1 MHNRH
6 HRNGP
11 GNGYRSNVMGMGGT
25 ASASRVPP
33 ESNFRGQRM
42 YSPDHR
48 SYPRGGYSSGS
59 HSKQFHPPVP
69 PPRSPDIFV
78 EAGRLAAEYLVS
90 KGVLPPSALCGK
102 WPNDGLKNV
111 ASFQGFRPHEVEVH
125 TDSRGSVHSRLGNA
139 GPDVGP
145 GRRKYSEDIS
155 VMGSRGSGRERKRTG
170 PVKSYGPDVNR
181 DSGRS
186 MSRSEKV
193 SGSHGMDSA
202 SVGRHGERLPTE
214 KVDEGG
220 THNLSPG
227 EITQEVEG
235 EARFGSG
242 LEKSK
247 ISEDEKANDE
257 KCSQLHAADGEKVKN
272 HDDADKFNKEVGES
286 EIEEGKN
293 DEDSLQ
299 KHEEGDVVKG
309 EDDMVSE
316 EDPIDLVKHSKFL
329 NVSTRARSSL
339 VGKNAKRYQEDD
351 IDMNENV
358 YKRDLPEGSGV
369 HVIDV
374 DIETSAGDAAA
385 SCQNPEFKSHESVVP
400 AVEDNRD
407 VTEKPLYK
415 GPEADGGLSEFGRS
429 TSLLVERGEKRAIE
443 FSTDVKED
451 VKRLRQW
458 VEPLSSPMENN
469 SLLQEPRTSLSAQST
484 ELPDRKG
491 VDVSIFQKDHAD
503 SCEFIEEK
511 HSFKTCDLNLVGNS
525 DVGEN
530 HNAGRM
536 LVFPSLM
543 QSGKEAT
550 PIDVDFSISN
560 DGNVPNNNSKNA
572 INANEIEVIDLEK
585 DCAPEEKTF
594 SNPDRRG
601 DAVFTDLDGFS
612 NASHNANGIPDVQ
625 DGYGL
630 MISELL
636 GHDNPNC
643 SLSTQTDLNSLHNH
657 MDLPNAEGILGDDDS
672 IYMSLGEI
680 PISLLGPWEQPN
692 QDYGK
697 PF

>member
-11 GNGYRSNVMGMGGT
+11 GNGYRSNMMGMGGT
-25 ASASRVPP
+25 ASASRIPS
-33 ESNFRGQRM
+33 ENTFRGQRM

-48 SYPRGGYSSGS
+48 SYTRGGYSSGS
-59 HSKQFHPPVP
+59 QSKHFHVP

-90 KGVLPPSALCGK
+90 KGVLPPSALSGK
-102 WPNDGLKNV
+102 WPNDGLKN
-111 ASFQGFRPHEVEVH
+111 AANFQGFRPHEVEVH
-125 TDSRGSVHSRLGNA
+125 ADSRGSVHSRLGNA
-139 GPDVGP
+139 SPDMGS
-145 GRRKYSEDIS
+145 GRRKYNSEDSS
-155 VMGSRGSGRERKRTG
+155 VMGSRGSARERKRSG
-170 PVKSYGPDVNR
+170 PMKSYGPDMNR

-193 SGSHGMDSA
+193 IA
-202 SVGRHGERLPTE
+202 SVGHHGERPLAE

-227 EITQEVEG
+227 EITREVEA
-235 EARFGSG
+235 EACLGSG

-257 KCSQLHAADGEKVKN
+257 KCSQLVHAADGEQVKN
-272 HDDADKFNKEVGES
+272 HEEIKEAGES
-286 EIEEGKN
+286 EIKEGKN

-299 KHEEGDVVKG
+299 KHDESDVVKG

-339 VGKNAKRYQEDD
+339 VGKNAKRYQEDNVD
-351 IDMNENV
+351 TNENV

-374 DIETSAGDAAA
+374 DIENSAGDAA
-385 SCQNPEFKSHESVVP
+385 SCQNPEFKRHESDVP
-400 AVEDNRD
+400 PVKGNRD
-407 VTEKPLYK
+407 VTERPLYK

-429 TSLLVERGEKRAIE
+429 NSVLVERGEKRAIE

-469 SLLQEPRTSLSAQST
+469 SLLQEPRTSLNAQST
-484 ELPDRKG
+484 HLPDQKG
-491 VDVSIFQKDHAD
+491 LDVSIFQKDHAD

-560 DGNVPNNNSKNA
+560 VGNVPNNNGKNA

-585 DCAPEEKTF
+585 DSAPEEKAF

-612 NASHNANGIPDVQ
+612 NTSHNANGIPDVQ

-636 GHDNPNC
+636 GHDNPSC
-643 SLSTQTDLNSLHNH
+643 SLSNQTDLNSLHNH
-657 MDLPNAEGILGDDDS
+657 MDLPNTEGILGDDDS